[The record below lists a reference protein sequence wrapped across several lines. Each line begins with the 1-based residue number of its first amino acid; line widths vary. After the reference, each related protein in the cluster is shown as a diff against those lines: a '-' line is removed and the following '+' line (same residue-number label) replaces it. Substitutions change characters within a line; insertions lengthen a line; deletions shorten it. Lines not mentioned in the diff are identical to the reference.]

1 LAYLQGL
8 KKVTSGELETLT
20 QGMEL
25 PLAYRPPAPVAYIPR
40 TVTSGRREFRIL
52 DFVRTTG
59 KQDSRNWKAQCPSC
73 AEAGRD
79 RSQDN
84 LGIKILDPRY
94 YLCRAGCTKEEIRAA
109 LGQPIR
115 KAVTA

>member
-1 LAYLQGL
+1 
-8 KKVTSGELETLT
+8 
-20 QGMEL
+20 
-25 PLAYRPPAPVAYIPR
+25 
-40 TVTSGRREFRIL
+40 
-52 DFVRTTG
+52 VRTTG
-59 KQDSRNWKAQCPSC
+59 KQDSRNWKARCPSC

-84 LGIKILDPRY
+84 LGIKISDPRY

-109 LGQPIR
+109 LGQPVR